1 MSTKTIRDKVVGIRI
16 PKEWHSKLIEIAED
30 ECRTLNS
37 VVNQAINE
45 FLKKRKHIK
54 RGEA

>member
-16 PKEWHSKLIEIAED
+16 PKEWHSKLMEIAED

-45 FLKKRKHIK
+45 FLKKRMRSK
-54 RGEA
+54 GG